1 MIRRF
6 FHEQF
11 ITAHGHNTGKEAECP
26 QQKQRTQKAMSLTG
40 SVVFSY
46 IKTDY

>member
-1 MIRRF
+1 M
-6 FHEQF
+6 HWKY
-11 ITAHGHNTGKEAECP
+11 TAHGHNTGKEAECP